1 MATDF
6 TPTLRRV
13 LRELQALRA
22 RIDQQI
28 TVLKRVIRPSAV
40 RQRRGKQSTKKVR
53 PPALVGYARDRNVL
67 MKRTRLQ
74 KPRLSRGRR

>member
-6 TPTLRRV
+6 TPTLKRV

-28 TVLKRVIRPSAV
+28 TVMQSVIRPSAV
-40 RQRRGKQSTKKVR
+40 RQTRGQRTTKKAR
-53 PPALVGYARDRNVL
+53 PPALVGYARDRHTL
-67 MKRTRLQ
+67 LKRKRLR
-74 KPRLSRGRR
+74 KPR

>member
-1 MATDF
+1 METDF

-28 TVLKRVIRPSAV
+28 TVLKRVIRPAV
-40 RQRRGKQSTKKVR
+40 RKRTGKQTTKKVR
-53 PPALVGYARDRNVL
+53 PLVSVGFARDRNAL
-67 MKRTRLQ
+67 MKRTR
-74 KPRLSRGRR
+74 SRKSR

>member
-1 MATDF
+1 METDF

-28 TVLKRVIRPSAV
+28 TVLKRVIRPAV
-40 RQRRGKQSTKKVR
+40 CKRTGKQTTKKVR
-53 PPALVGYARDRNVL
+53 PRALVGYARDRKAL

-74 KPRLSRGRR
+74 KPRLSRGRH